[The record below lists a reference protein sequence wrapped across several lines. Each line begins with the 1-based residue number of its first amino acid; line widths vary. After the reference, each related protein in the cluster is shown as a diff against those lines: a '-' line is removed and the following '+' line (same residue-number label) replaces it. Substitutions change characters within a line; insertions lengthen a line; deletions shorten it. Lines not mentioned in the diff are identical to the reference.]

1 MYFSRGYLYFIYF
14 DVIIPQIMKKMPV
27 EVKTCGRVQQL
38 IQRMLRDLILQSRDS
53 VSLNEDPPK
62 DSPFI
67 EFELRD

>member
-1 MYFSRGYLYFIYF
+1 
-14 DVIIPQIMKKMPV
+14 MKKMPV